1 MANPPPTI
9 FAKQRKRARRLR
21 AASMMAK
28 GETARFLLE
37 DMAQDVCERLA
48 FLRHEAEAILVEGF
62 DAGAF
67 AQSPW
72 PDSAQLESTDFTDFD
87 EPLPQQ
93 SGSYD
98 LVISANS
105 LDTVND
111 LPGAL
116 IQMRAL
122 LRPGGLAM
130 AVFIGGQSLPKLR
143 RAMHD
148 AEADRPAA
156 RMHPLIDPRSC
167 PQLLGRAG
175 WKDPVVDS
183 YRLTVRYSSLDRLLR
198 DLRAQA
204 MGAVLAKPAP
214 PMTRRALDLARAAFL
229 AQADDDGKVSETFEI
244 ITLTGRR

>member
-1 MANPPPTI
+1 MANSPPSI
-9 FAKQRKRARRLR
+9 FSKQRKRARRLR
-21 AASMMAK
+21 ALNMMAHR
-28 GETARFLLE
+28 ETARFLLD

-48 FLRHEAEAILVEGF
+48 FLQHEADTILIEGF

-67 AQSPW
+67 AQNLSPDAAR
-72 PDSAQLESTDFTDFD
+72 PESTNFTDFD
-87 EPLPQQ
+87 EPLSQQ

-98 LVISANS
+98 LAISANS

-116 IQMRAL
+116 IQMREL

-130 AVFIGGQSLPKLR
+130 AIFIGGQSLPRLR

-148 AEADRPAA
+148 AEVERPAG

-167 PQLLGRAG
+167 PQLLSRAG

-183 YRLTVRYSSLDRLLR
+183 YRLTVRYPSLDRLVC
-198 DLRAQA
+198 DLREQA
-204 MGAVLAKPAP
+204 MGAVLAKPPP
-214 PMTRRALDLARAAFL
+214 PMTRDALDLARAAFL